1 MMKVRVVKVD
11 GQPIGWGPAAGRV
24 YVQNIASACT
34 CGWAG
39 FLFALS
45 PLFDNSPWHRGW
57 PDKIASTVVIRAG
70 A

>member
-34 CGWAG
+34 CGLAG
-39 FLFALS
+39 SLFALS
-45 PLFDNSPWHRGW
+45 RCSTTARG
-57 PDKIASTVVIRAG
+57 IAAG
-70 A
+70 PTK